1 MMNIFVFLYID
12 KATHVAQLVKHLTAM
27 QETWV
32 HFLGR
37 EVPLEKEMAPIPV
50 LLPGESHGQ
59 RSLEGYRSWDRKSQT
74 RLSTILYIDQVAR
87 VVKNLPTQAGDLRD
101 VGSSPRLG
109 KSLGGG
115 HGNPL
120 QYSCLENPMDRG
132 AWKAAVHRITQS

>member
-1 MMNIFVFLYID
+1 MNIFVFLYID

-74 RLSTILYIDQVAR
+74 RLSTILYID
-87 VVKNLPTQAGDLRD
+87 AGGASGKEPAYPGR
-101 VGSSPRLG
+101 RLKRCG
-109 KSLGGG
+109 F
-115 HGNPL
+115 
-120 QYSCLENPMDRG
+120 
-132 AWKAAVHRITQS
+132 